1 MKTIPYNPKLKEL
14 AKDLRKHSTLSEV
27 ILWKYLKGK
36 QRMEI
41 DFNRQKPIGNYII
54 DFYNSE
60 YRLAIEVTGSSHEN
74 KYEYDNKRQTELE
87 KIGIR
92 ILYIHDYEIKKR
104 LPEVI
109 DYIDCWISKRI
120 KL

>member
-14 AKDLRKHSTLSEV
+14 AKNLRKHSTLSEV

-36 QRMEI
+36 QRMGI

-74 KYEYDNKRQTELE
+74 KYEYDTKRHTILE
-87 KIGIR
+87 KLGIK
-92 ILYIHDYEIKKR
+92 ILYIHDHDIKKR
-104 LPEVI
+104 LPAVI
-109 DYIDCWISKRI
+109 DYIDSWINKQI